1 VELVVV
7 VEVVALVAA
16 VAVVVAVVEVVVAAV
31 VVAPSFLGV
40 SHLSTG
46 ATPGV
51 YLLFPDASLG
61 VLAASG
67 HAYQP

>member
-1 VELVVV
+1 MVV
-7 VEVVALVAA
+7 VEAMALVAA
-16 VAVVVAVVEVVVAAV
+16 VAVVVTVVEVVVAAA

-40 SHLSTG
+40 SHLSPG

-51 YLLFPDASLG
+51 YLLFPDASPG
-61 VLAASG
+61 ALAASG

>member
-1 VELVVV
+1 MV
-7 VEVVALVAA
+7 VEAVALVAA
-16 VAVVVAVVEVVVAAV
+16 VAVVVAVVEVVVAAA

-40 SHLSTG
+40 SHLSPG

>member
-1 VELVVV
+1 MVV
-7 VEVVALVAA
+7 VEAVVLVAA
-16 VAVVVAVVEVVVAAV
+16 VAVVEVAVAAA

-40 SHLSTG
+40 SHLSPG

-51 YLLFPDASLG
+51 CLLFPDASLG

>member
-1 VELVVV
+1 MV
-7 VEVVALVAA
+7 VEAMALAAVVA
-16 VAVVVAVVEVVVAAV
+16 

-40 SHLSTG
+40 SHLSPG

-51 YLLFPDASLG
+51 YPLFLNAFLG

>member
-1 VELVVV
+1 MVV
-7 VEVVALVAA
+7 VEAMALVA
-16 VAVVVAVVEVVVAAV
+16 VAAVVEVVVAAA

-40 SHLSTG
+40 SPLSPG

-51 YLLFPDASLG
+51 YLLFPDAFPG

>member
-1 VELVVV
+1 MVV
-7 VEVVALVAA
+7 VEAMALAA
-16 VAVVVAVVEVVVAAV
+16 VVAVVEVAVAAA

-40 SHLSTG
+40 SHLSPG

-51 YLLFPDASLG
+51 YLLFPDAFPG

>member
-1 VELVVV
+1 MVV
-7 VEVVALVAA
+7 VEAMALA
-16 VAVVVAVVEVVVAAV
+16 AVVEVAVAAAV
-31 VVAPSFLGV
+31 VALSFLGV
-40 SHLSTG
+40 SHLSPG

-51 YLLFPDASLG
+51 CLLFPDASLG

>member
-1 VELVVV
+1 MV
-7 VEVVALVAA
+7 VEAMAL
-16 VAVVVAVVEVVVAAV
+16 VAVVVVAFVVAVV

-40 SHLSTG
+40 SHLSPG

-51 YLLFPDASLG
+51 CLLFPDASLG

>member
-1 VELVVV
+1 MV
-7 VEVVALVAA
+7 VEAMALVA
-16 VAVVVAVVEVVVAAV
+16 VVAVAFVVAVA

-40 SHLSTG
+40 SHLSPG

-51 YLLFPDASLG
+51 CLLFPDASLG

>member
-1 VELVVV
+1 MVV
-7 VEVVALVAA
+7 VEAMALVAA
-16 VAVVVAVVEVVVAAV
+16 VAVVAFAVAAA
-31 VVAPSFLGV
+31 VVAPSFPGV
-40 SHLSTG
+40 SPLAPG
-46 ATPGV
+46 ATPVV

>member
-1 VELVVV
+1 MVV
-7 VEVVALVAA
+7 VEAMALVAVAA
-16 VAVVVAVVEVVVAAV
+16 VAFVVAVA

-40 SHLSTG
+40 SHLSPG

-51 YLLFPDASLG
+51 YLLFPDAFPS

>member
-1 VELVVV
+1 MVV
-7 VEVVALVAA
+7 VEAVALVAA
-16 VAVVVAVVEVVVAAV
+16 VAVVVAVVV
-31 VVAPSFLGV
+31 PSFLGV
-40 SHLSTG
+40 SHLSPG

>member
-1 VELVVV
+1 VV
-7 VEVVALVAA
+7 VEAVALVAA
-16 VAVVVAVVEVVVAAV
+16 VAVVVTVVEVVVAAA

-40 SHLSTG
+40 SHLSLG

-51 YLLFPDASLG
+51 YLLFPDAFPG
-61 VLAASG
+61 VPAASG